1 METPRAL
8 RSPNLGNL
16 AHPKVAPKSPTA
28 VPDLPCSVLPSQY
41 YPKERLYLTWATWDP
56 RLGTIGEGVSPDV
69 TGSHPRGSGAGAL
82 AGAQGGLVTELPSP
96 LTPRPPAA
104 MHKHYTVHFTK
115 GALPLQTPTEHYLL
129 DPELGRQK
137 GRSSVWGVLAGR
149 EVCEWGLL
157 SRQLSRRR
165 TPRKRSCQHCPLR
178 LLCGSHRGTTDSRGP
193 RGGSLGWGNSKGDP
207 AGLPLPLAWEEFSS
221 PDRQALG
228 MPPVWGSSVVGGR
241 AGERAP
247 PHIVY
252 EVGGA
257 QLPRMTARASVPGGE
272 GAFTPIRAASAPWG
286 LGLPGQPPS
295 LQPSPSPRE
304 MSSPLPPSPGLAP
317 LQGHHHS
324 RLFWTNHASS

>member
-1 METPRAL
+1 M
-8 RSPNLGNL
+8 
-16 AHPKVAPKSPTA
+16 
-28 VPDLPCSVLPSQY
+28 SQ
-41 YPKERLYLTWATWDP
+41 
-56 RLGTIGEGVSPDV
+56 
-69 TGSHPRGSGAGAL
+69 GAIPGGAGGAL
-82 AGAQGGLVTELPSP
+82 AGTQGGLVTELPSP

-149 EVCEWGLL
+149 EVREWGLL

-272 GAFTPIRAASAPWG
+272 GAFTPDQGCLGPLGPRPPRAAPFPPA
-286 LGLPGQPPS
+286 LPEPQGDVLPSSSQSWPGPSPRPPS
-295 LQPSPSPRE
+295 LPPLLDHPRQLL
-304 MSSPLPPSPGLAP
+304 MNSSVPPTPGAP
-317 LQGHHHS
+317 RGPRDLG
-324 RLFWTNHASS
+324 